1 MVEFSKK
8 YITLVVNFFANFS
21 LVFPLRKV
29 RMNVPEKKIWNE
41 GLNFY
46 SELLGLLLDI
56 KFGFSFWKNCSD
68 GVDGTVIYYLGGFL
82 VRFTPLRNNCRQAVK
97 TKTCVENRNFV
108 YSVSSSVNKKYFKI
122 LIKLSLWWDS
132 NSCLSIR
139 WIFSI
144 IIRKITSAPP

>member
-8 YITLVVNFFANFS
+8 YITLVVDFFANFS

-29 RMNVPEKKIWNE
+29 CMNVPEKKIWNE

-46 SELLGLLLDI
+46 SELLSLLLDT

-68 GVDGTVIYYLGGFL
+68 GVDGTVIYYLRAFL
-82 VRFTPLRNNCRQAVK
+82 VRFTPRGNNFRQAVR
-97 TKTCVENRNFV
+97 TKIFVENRNFV
-108 YSVSSSVNKKYFKI
+108 YSVSSSVNKKDFKVI
-122 LIKLSLWWDS
+122 IKHSLCWDS
-132 NSCLSIR
+132 NSCLSIP

-144 IIRKITSAPP
+144 IFRKITSAPP